1 VKVKHLVLLIILASF
16 VMAISCKKP
25 PPPPE
30 VVPPPVAQIDTTT
43 PTPPPPPE
51 KPPVP
56 PLQVATIYFD
66 YDKAD
71 IRSDARDILSA
82 NGRSLT
88 EHPTATI
95 RIEGNCDERG
105 TEQYNLALGER
116 RANAARDYLVN
127 YGVNASRIT
136 TISYGEE
143 HPVAQGHDESAW
155 SRNRRAD
162 FAIISE

>member
-1 VKVKHLVLLIILASF
+1 MKVKHLVLLIILASF
-16 VMAISCKKP
+16 VVAISCKKP
-25 PPPPE
+25 LPPPV
-30 VVPPPVAQIDTTT
+30 VVPPPVVQVDTTT
-43 PTPPPPPE
+43 PPPPPPE

-71 IRSDARDILSA
+71 IRSDARDILSS

-127 YGVNASRIT
+127 YGINASRIT

-143 HPVAQGHDESAW
+143 RPAAQGHDESAW
-155 SRNRRAD
+155 SKNRRAD

>member
-25 PPPPE
+25 PPPPP
-30 VVPPPVAQIDTTT
+30 VAPPPVVQVDTTT
-43 PTPPPPPE
+43 PPPPPPPE

-143 HPVAQGHDESAW
+143 RPVAQGHDESAW
-155 SRNRRAD
+155 SKKRRAD

>member
-1 VKVKHLVLLIILASF
+1 MKVKHLVLLIILASF
-16 VMAISCKKP
+16 VVAISCKKP
-25 PPPPE
+25 LPPPV
-30 VVPPPVAQIDTTT
+30 VVPPPVVQVDTTT
-43 PTPPPPPE
+43 PPPPPPPE

-71 IRSDARDILSA
+71 IRSDARDILSS

-127 YGVNASRIT
+127 YGINASRIT

-143 HPVAQGHDESAW
+143 RPAAQGHDESAW
-155 SRNRRAD
+155 SKNRRAD

>member
-1 VKVKHLVLLIILASF
+1 MKVKHLVLLIILASF

-25 PPPPE
+25 PPPP
-30 VVPPPVAQIDTTT
+30 VAPPPVAQVDTTT

-127 YGVNASRIT
+127 YGINASRIT

-143 HPVAQGHDESAW
+143 HPVSQGHDESAW

>member
-1 VKVKHLVLLIILASF
+1 VKYFVWLLILISFSVFLA
-16 VMAISCKKP
+16 CP
-25 PPPPE
+25 PHPKN
-30 VVPPPVAQIDTTT
+30 VIID
-43 PTPPPPPE
+43 TPPPPAPDTTTKVETPIIPE

-56 PLQVATIYFD
+56 PLQMATIYFD

-105 TEQYNLALGER
+105 TEQYNLALGEK
-116 RANAARDYLVN
+116 RANAAREYLVN
-127 YGVNASRIT
+127 YGINASRIT

-143 HPVAQGHDESAW
+143 RPVAQGHDENAW
-155 SRNRRAD
+155 SKNRRAD
-162 FAIISE
+162 FAIQSE